1 MQPAAAP
8 PPATTTPT
16 PTPEEASD
24 EQIIARVLAGEV
36 SLYAGLMRRH
46 NQRLYRAARAI
57 VKDEDEVEDVMQEA
71 YVRAFT
77 HLADFDGRARF
88 STWLTRIAV
97 HEALARLRKKRRH
110 DSIEAMEESGEIVLH
125 RSKLMEPSERTPE
138 HDVRDRELGAILEEA
153 IDRLPETFRTVF
165 VLRAVEEMSTTE
177 TAECLDI
184 PEDTVKTRLHR
195 ARNLLQKQLLER
207 IEARTTSAFDL
218 QLARCSRVVMRVLR
232 RITWG

>member
-1 MQPAAAP
+1 MQPNPAPTTTAPNAEDAAP
-8 PPATTTPT
+8 D
-16 PTPEEASD
+16 EEL
-24 EQIIARVLAGEV
+24 IRRVLAGEV
-36 SLYAGLMRRH
+36 SVYAGLMRRH

-77 HLADFDGRARF
+77 HLKDFDGRARF

-110 DSIEAMEESGEIVLH
+110 DSIEAMEEAADHSSRGE
-125 RSKLMEPSERTPE
+125 LMEPTHRTPE

-153 IDRLPETFRTVF
+153 IDALPEVFRTVF

-195 ARNLLQKQLLER
+195 ARNLLQKHLLDQ
-207 IEARTTSAFDL
+207 IEARTAQAFDP
-218 QLARCSRVVMRVLR
+218 QAARCTRVVMRVLR